1 MNIACLCFDFSAAA
15 AACAGTVATNDSWG
29 EQNLMQPPDMVNPNQ
44 PIAWLTRLFTFL
56 PDMAHAL
63 DEPIPEWWEEIL
75 VHLPPQPITAPDANG
90 GGQ

>member
-1 MNIACLCFDFSAAA
+1 MWRCWLVHTESPGAPDGYLLVDR
-15 AACAGTVATNDSWG
+15 NDSWG

-63 DEPIPEWWEEIL
+63 VSRTIIAGVWVAFLQEC
-75 VHLPPQPITAPDANG
+75 Q
-90 GGQ
+90 Q

>member
-1 MNIACLCFDFSAAA
+1 MWRCWLVHTESPGAPDGYLLVDR
-15 AACAGTVATNDSWG
+15 NDSWG

-63 DEPIPEWWEEIL
+63 GEPIPEWWEETL